1 MNYQRRTPHLASSEH
16 LGYHRHELPIIYSE
30 GSRLRKILVNKVE
43 KLFNQYKN
51 CLRIEGSILSMYEYD
66 FDNLMIYEMLR
77 ATCSNGAQELLKTW
91 ESESTRIIQEGV
103 LAAWLSIDGYKL
115 SREIHKQAGELSYGL
130 VLKHPVAIKRAASYL
145 AGFTRQDEMTGLMSA
160 KKVSR
165 CHNFAVDRAM
175 QRNPHKSK
183 TEIELIVRPYK

>member
-1 MNYQRRTPHLASSEH
+1 MNYQRRTPHLVSSEH
-16 LGYHRHELPIIYSE
+16 LRYHKHELPIIYSE

-115 SREIHKQAGELSYGL
+115 SSEIHKQAGELSYGL

-145 AGFTRQDEMTGLMSA
+145 AGFTRQDEMTSLMSA

-165 CHNFAVDRAM
+165 CHNFAVNRAM